1 VNEGVQVQL
10 LPAFEGLSTDRAGE
24 RVAGVEQ
31 SDGQNTMKGSEKGK
45 KCTQRLILIIHF

>member
-1 VNEGVQVQL
+1 MNEGVQVQL

-31 SDGQNTMKGSEKGK
+31 SDGQQLM
-45 KCTQRLILIIHF
+45 LIIHY